1 MKKWLELIGE
11 KEDQILAEGEK
22 AYKEALNNTHL
33 RFIVEM
39 DEEGDVYSWCDIAG
53 GNSYHR
59 SVHEGKAIEL
69 FEFCFQYYEIEISD
83 DTLESKLIEKGYK
96 EELEELKVYAEEN
109 GTSVEVEIIN
119 GDNNNLKDVIE
130 ECRNEEIEFLISEYA
145 HAESE
150 SKLDYL
156 KNCLKS
162 YEY

>member
-39 DEEGDVYSWCDIAG
+39 DQDGNVYSWYDIAG
-53 GNSYHR
+53 GNSYHM

-69 FEFCFQYYEIEISD
+69 FEFCFQYYDIEISSD
-83 DTLESKLIEKGYK
+83 ILEEKLIKKGYK
-96 EELEELKVYAEEN
+96 KELEELKAQAEEDF
-109 GTSVEVEIIN
+109 TSIEVEIIN
-119 GDNNNLKDVIE
+119 SSDNRLKDIIE
-130 ECRNEEIEFLISEYA
+130 ECRNEEIEFLVSEYA
-145 HAESE
+145 RSESE

-156 KNCLKS
+156 RNYLES
-162 YEY
+162 FR

>member
-1 MKKWLELIGE
+1 MKNWLELIE
-11 KEDQILAEGEK
+11 AKEDQILAEGEK

-39 DEEGDVYSWCDIAG
+39 DEEGNVYSWHDIAG
-53 GNSYHR
+53 GNSYHM
-59 SVHEGKAIEL
+59 SVHEGTAIEL
-69 FEFCFQYYEIEISD
+69 FEFCFQYYEIEIPD
-83 DTLESKLIEKGYK
+83 NALESKLIEKGYK

-119 GDNNNLKDVIE
+119 GNNDNLKDVVE

>member
-1 MKKWLELIGE
+1 MKNWLELIE
-11 KEDQILAEGEK
+11 AKEDQILAEGEK

-39 DEEGDVYSWCDIAG
+39 DEEGNVYSWHDIAG
-53 GNSYHR
+53 GNSYHM
-59 SVHEGKAIEL
+59 SVHEGTAIEL
-69 FEFCFQYYEIEISD
+69 FEFCFQYYEIEIPD
-83 DTLESKLIEKGYK
+83 NALESKLIEKGYK
-96 EELEELKVYAEEN
+96 EQLEELKVYVEEN

-119 GDNNNLKDVIE
+119 GNNDNLKDVVK